1 MDKILR
7 ENQPKSLLRIL
18 QEKNEY
24 ISAPCNGNGT
34 CGKCIVR
41 YKIGATEPTKQD
53 REFLSEKQLEQG
65 YRLACQSYPM
75 GEYVVE
81 IPEQEEMIEVLSQWE
96 NQRTEEIPKNTA
108 EDFAKA
114 CKTADGE
121 GFTETRTPADV
132 KASSGIQNKETVE
145 GTAEK
150 TKNAI
155 YGICIDIG
163 TTTLAALLVNLK
175 TEADCQTAVSVN
187 HQRTYGADVL
197 SRIDTSNNGKKWEIQ
212 RCIRQDLQKLIR
224 ELFQK
229 EKITEQQIQKIVIAG
244 NTTMCHL
251 LRGFSCET
259 LGVAPFLPVDLSW
272 MEGSA
277 ADFLGMKELDT
288 KVVILPGISAFVGA
302 DIMAGIAK
310 MNMHRSEGYHLLL
323 DIGTNGEMVLGN
335 CRHMYVTSTSA
346 GPAFEG
352 GNISCG
358 MASIPGV
365 ISHVFM
371 EKTGKA
377 GFQVIGETDGE
388 NKKQQAIGIC
398 GTGMIDLV
406 YELRE
411 HQMIDEHGT
420 YSDPYFDTGY
430 ELAGKVRFTQ
440 NDMRELQMAKAA
452 IRAGVDILV
461 KKAGITFDEVD
472 DCYLAGG
479 FGTKIDIKKAAGI
492 GLIPKELEMKT
503 IPAGNTVLA
512 GTKEVLLGRI
522 SKEELEKIQTM
533 ADVINLAEENDFEEM
548 YLSYMDF

>member
-1 MDKILR
+1 MLICCFFKVKEKMIIDRSKQQK
-7 ENQPKSLLRIL
+7 NLLEML

-24 ISAPCNGNGT
+24 ISAPCNGNGI

-41 YKIGATEPTKQD
+41 YKSGATEPTKQD

-65 YRLACQSYPM
+65 YRLACQSYPTE
-75 GEYVVE
+75 EYKVE
-81 IPEQEEMIEVLSQWE
+81 IPELEETIEVLSQWE
-96 NQRTEEIPKNTA
+96 NQRTEEILKNTA
-108 EDFAKA
+108 
-114 CKTADGE
+114 
-121 GFTETRTPADV
+121 
-132 KASSGIQNKETVE
+132 E

-150 TKNAI
+150 TENAL

-163 TTTLAALLVNLK
+163 TTTLAALLVNLE

-187 HQRTYGADVL
+187 HQRTYGSDVL
-197 SRIDTSNNGKKWEIQ
+197 SRISASNGGKKWEIQ

-224 ELFQK
+224 ELLQK
-229 EKITEQQIQKIVIAG
+229 EKITEQQIQRIVIAG

-371 EKTGKA
+371 EETGKA

-420 YSDPYFDTGY
+420 YSDLYFDTGY
-430 ELAGKVRFTQ
+430 ELAEKVKFTQ
-440 NDMRELQMAKAA
+440 NDIRELQMAKAA

-512 GTKEVLLGRI
+512 GTKEVLLGKI

>member
-1 MDKILR
+1 MLICCFFKVKEKMIIDRSKQQK
-7 ENQPKSLLRIL
+7 NLLEML

-24 ISAPCNGNGT
+24 ISAPCNGNGI

-41 YKIGATEPTKQD
+41 YKSGATEPTKQD

-65 YRLACQSYPM
+65 YRLACQSYPTE
-75 GEYVVE
+75 EYKVE
-81 IPEQEEMIEVLSQWE
+81 IPELEETIEVLSQWE
-96 NQRTEEIPKNTA
+96 NQRTEEILKNTA
-108 EDFAKA
+108 
-114 CKTADGE
+114 
-121 GFTETRTPADV
+121 
-132 KASSGIQNKETVE
+132 E

-150 TKNAI
+150 TENAI

-187 HQRTYGADVL
+187 HQRTYGADVI
-197 SRIDTSNNGKKWEIQ
+197 SRIDASNNGKKWEMQ
-212 RCIRQDLQKLIR
+212 RCIRQDLQKLVG
-224 ELFQK
+224 ELAEK
-229 EKITEQQIQKIVIAG
+229 EGIHVAQIQRIVIAG

-371 EKTGKA
+371 EETGKA

-420 YSDPYFDTGY
+420 YSDLYFDTGY
-430 ELAGKVRFTQ
+430 ELAEKVKFTQ
-440 NDMRELQMAKAA
+440 NDIRELQMAKAA

-472 DCYLAGG
+472 NCYLAGG

-512 GTKEVLLGRI
+512 GTKEVLLSRI

>member
-18 QEKNEY
+18 QGKNEY

-34 CGKCIVR
+34 CGKCVVR
-41 YKIGATEPTKQD
+41 FQSGATEPSVRD
-53 REFLSEKQLEQG
+53 REIFSEKQLEEG
-65 YRLACQSYPM
+65 YRLACQSYPT
-75 GEYVVE
+75 GVYEIE
-81 IPEQEEMIEVLSQWE
+81 IPQKEEEIEVLSGWE
-96 NQRTEEIPKNTA
+96 EK
-108 EDFAKA
+108 
-114 CKTADGE
+114 
-121 GFTETRTPADV
+121 
-132 KASSGIQNKETVE
+132 KETLGE
-145 GTAEK
+145 CRKAENS
-150 TKNAI
+150 THGRNCAERSEQAG
-155 YGICIDIG
+155 YGICMDIG
-163 TTTLAALLVNLK
+163 TTTLAAVLVDL
-175 TEADCQTAVSVN
+175 TAQEECQTAVSVN
-187 HQRTYGADVL
+187 HQRAYGSDVL
-197 SRIDTSNNGKKWEIQ
+197 SRISASNSGKKWEIQ

-224 ELFQK
+224 ELLQK
-229 EKITEQQIQKIVIAG
+229 EKITEQQIQRIVIAG

-358 MASIPGV
+358 MAGIPGV

-371 EKTGKA
+371 EETGKA
-377 GFQVIGETDGE
+377 GFQVIGEADGE
-388 NKKQQAIGIC
+388 NKKKQQAIGIC

-406 YELRE
+406 YELRK

-420 YSDPYFDTGY
+420 YSDLYFDTGY
-430 ELAGKVRFTQ
+430 ELAGKVKFTQ
-440 NDMRELQMAKAA
+440 NDIREIQMAKAA

-461 KKAGITFDEVD
+461 KKAGIAFDEVD

-479 FGTKIDIKKAAGI
+479 FGTKIDITKAAGI
-492 GLIPKELEMKT
+492 GLIPKELEVKT
-503 IPAGNTVLA
+503 IPVGNTVLA

-533 ADVINLAEENDFEEM
+533 ADVINLAEENDFEEL

>member
-1 MDKILR
+1 MLICCFFKVKEKMIIDRSKQQK
-7 ENQPKSLLRIL
+7 NLLEML

-24 ISAPCNGNGT
+24 ISAPCNGNGI

-41 YKIGATEPTKQD
+41 YKSGATEPTKQD

-65 YRLACQSYPM
+65 YRLACQSYPTE
-75 GEYVVE
+75 EYKVE
-81 IPEQEEMIEVLSQWE
+81 IPEMEETIEVLSQWE
-96 NQRTEEIPKNTA
+96 NQRTEEILKNTA
-108 EDFAKA
+108 
-114 CKTADGE
+114 
-121 GFTETRTPADV
+121 
-132 KASSGIQNKETVE
+132 E

-150 TKNAI
+150 TENAI

-163 TTTLAALLVNLK
+163 TTTLAALLVNLE

-187 HQRTYGADVL
+187 HQRAYGSDVL
-197 SRIDTSNNGKKWEIQ
+197 SRISASNSGKKWEIQ

-224 ELFQK
+224 ELLQK
-229 EKITEQQIQKIVIAG
+229 EKITEQQIQRIVIAG

-358 MASIPGV
+358 MAGIPGV

-371 EKTGKA
+371 EETGKA
-377 GFQVIGETDGE
+377 GFQVIGEADGE
-388 NKKQQAIGIC
+388 NKKKQQAIGIC

-406 YELRE
+406 YELRK

-420 YSDPYFDTGY
+420 YSDLYFDTGY
-430 ELAGKVRFTQ
+430 ELAGKVKFTQ
-440 NDMRELQMAKAA
+440 NDIREIQMAKAA

-461 KKAGITFDEVD
+461 KKAGIAFDEVD

-479 FGTKIDIKKAAGI
+479 FGTKIDITKAAGI
-492 GLIPKELEMKT
+492 GLIPKELEVKT
-503 IPAGNTVLA
+503 IPVGNTVLA

-522 SKEELEKIQTM
+522 SKDELEKIQTM
-533 ADVINLAEENDFEEM
+533 ADVINLAEENDFEEL

>member
-1 MDKILR
+1 MLICCFFKVKEKMIIDRSKQQK
-7 ENQPKSLLRIL
+7 NLLEML

-24 ISAPCNGNGT
+24 ISAPCNGNGI

-41 YKIGATEPTKQD
+41 YKSGATEPTKQD

-65 YRLACQSYPM
+65 YRLACQSYPTE
-75 GEYVVE
+75 EYKVE
-81 IPEQEEMIEVLSQWE
+81 IPELEETIEVLSQWE
-96 NQRTEEIPKNTA
+96 NQRTEEILKNTA
-108 EDFAKA
+108 
-114 CKTADGE
+114 
-121 GFTETRTPADV
+121 
-132 KASSGIQNKETVE
+132 E

-150 TKNAI
+150 TENAI

-187 HQRTYGADVL
+187 HQRTYGADVI
-197 SRIDTSNNGKKWEIQ
+197 SRIDASNNGKKWEMQ
-212 RCIRQDLQKLIR
+212 RCIRQDLQKLVG
-224 ELFQK
+224 ELAEK
-229 EKITEQQIQKIVIAG
+229 EGIHVAQIQRIVIAG

-371 EKTGKA
+371 EETGTA
-377 GFQVIGETDGE
+377 GFQGIGETDGE

-420 YSDPYFDTGY
+420 YSDLYFDTGY
-430 ELAGKVRFTQ
+430 ELAEKVKFTQ
-440 NDMRELQMAKAA
+440 NDIRELQMAKAA

-472 DCYLAGG
+472 NCYLAGG

-533 ADVINLAEENDFEEM
+533 ADVINLAEENDFEEL

>member
-1 MDKILR
+1 MLICCFFKVKEKMIIDRSKQQK
-7 ENQPKSLLRIL
+7 NLLEML

-24 ISAPCNGNGT
+24 ISAPCNGNGI

-41 YKIGATEPTKQD
+41 YKSGATEPTKQD

-65 YRLACQSYPM
+65 YRLACQSYPTE
-75 GEYVVE
+75 EYKVE
-81 IPEQEEMIEVLSQWE
+81 IPELEETIEVLSQWE
-96 NQRTEEIPKNTA
+96 NQRTEEILKNTA
-108 EDFAKA
+108 
-114 CKTADGE
+114 
-121 GFTETRTPADV
+121 
-132 KASSGIQNKETVE
+132 E

-150 TKNAI
+150 TENAL

-163 TTTLAALLVNLK
+163 TTTLAALLVNLE

-187 HQRTYGADVL
+187 HQRAYGSDVL
-197 SRIDTSNNGKKWEIQ
+197 SRISASNSGKKWEIQ

-224 ELFQK
+224 ELLQK
-229 EKITEQQIQKIVIAG
+229 EKITEQQIQRIVIAG

-371 EKTGKA
+371 EETGKA

-420 YSDPYFDTGY
+420 YSDLYFDTGY
-430 ELAGKVRFTQ
+430 ELAEKVKFTQ
-440 NDMRELQMAKAA
+440 NDIRELQMAKAA

-461 KKAGITFDEVD
+461 KKAGIAFDEVD
-472 DCYLAGG
+472 NCYLAGG

-512 GTKEVLLGRI
+512 GTKEVLLSRI

-533 ADVINLAEENDFEEM
+533 ADVINLAEENDFEEL

>member
-1 MDKILR
+1 MLICCFFKVKEKMIIDRSKQQK
-7 ENQPKSLLRIL
+7 NLLEML

-24 ISAPCNGNGT
+24 ISAPCNGNGI

-41 YKIGATEPTKQD
+41 YKSGATEPTKQD

-65 YRLACQSYPM
+65 YRLACQSYPTE
-75 GEYVVE
+75 EYKVE
-81 IPEQEEMIEVLSQWE
+81 IPELEETIEVLSQWE
-96 NQRTEEIPKNTA
+96 NQRTEEILKNTA
-108 EDFAKA
+108 
-114 CKTADGE
+114 
-121 GFTETRTPADV
+121 
-132 KASSGIQNKETVE
+132 E

-150 TKNAI
+150 TENAL

-163 TTTLAALLVNLK
+163 TTTLAALLVNLE

-187 HQRTYGADVL
+187 HQRAYGSDVL
-197 SRIDTSNNGKKWEIQ
+197 SRISASNSGKKWEIQ

-224 ELFQK
+224 ELLQK
-229 EKITEQQIQKIVIAG
+229 EKITEQQIQRIVIAG

-358 MASIPGV
+358 MAGIPGV

-371 EKTGKA
+371 EETGKA
-377 GFQVIGETDGE
+377 GFQVIGEADGE
-388 NKKQQAIGIC
+388 NKKKQQAIGIC

-406 YELRE
+406 YELRK

-420 YSDPYFDTGY
+420 YSDLYFDTGY
-430 ELAGKVRFTQ
+430 ELAGKVKFTQ
-440 NDMRELQMAKAA
+440 NDIREIQMAKAA

-461 KKAGITFDEVD
+461 KKAGIAFDEVD

-492 GLIPKELEMKT
+492 GLIPKELEVKT
-503 IPAGNTVLA
+503 IPVGNTVLA
-512 GTKEVLLGRI
+512 GTKEVLLGKI

-533 ADVINLAEENDFEEM
+533 ADVINLAEENDFEEL

>member
-1 MDKILR
+1 MLICCFFKVKEKMIIDRSKQQK
-7 ENQPKSLLRIL
+7 NLLEML

-24 ISAPCNGNGT
+24 ISAPCNGNGI

-41 YKIGATEPTKQD
+41 YKSGAPEPTKPD
-53 REFLSEKQLEQG
+53 REVLSEKQLEQG
-65 YRLACQSYPM
+65 YRLACQSYPTE
-75 GEYVVE
+75 EYKVE
-81 IPEQEEMIEVLSQWE
+81 IPELEETIEVLSQWE
-96 NQRTEEIPKNTA
+96 NQRTEEILKNTA
-108 EDFAKA
+108 
-114 CKTADGE
+114 
-121 GFTETRTPADV
+121 
-132 KASSGIQNKETVE
+132 E

-150 TKNAI
+150 TENAL

-163 TTTLAALLVNLK
+163 TTTLAALLVNLE

-187 HQRTYGADVL
+187 HQRAYGSDVL
-197 SRIDTSNNGKKWEIQ
+197 SRISASNGGKKWEIQ

-224 ELFQK
+224 ELLQK
-229 EKITEQQIQKIVIAG
+229 EKITEQQIQRIVIAG

-358 MASIPGV
+358 MAGIPGV

-371 EKTGKA
+371 EETGKA
-377 GFQVIGETDGE
+377 GFQVIGEADGE
-388 NKKQQAIGIC
+388 NKKKQQAIGIC

-406 YELRE
+406 YELRK

-420 YSDPYFDTGY
+420 YSDLYFDTGY
-430 ELAGKVRFTQ
+430 ELAGKVKFTQ
-440 NDMRELQMAKAA
+440 NDIREIQMAKAA

-461 KKAGITFDEVD
+461 KKAGIAFDEVD

-479 FGTKIDIKKAAGI
+479 FGTKIDITKAAGI
-492 GLIPKELEMKT
+492 GLIPKELEVKT
-503 IPAGNTVLA
+503 IPVGNTVLA

-522 SKEELEKIQTM
+522 SKDELEKIQTM

>member
-1 MDKILR
+1 MLICCFFKVKEKMIIDRSKQQK
-7 ENQPKSLLRIL
+7 NLLEML

-24 ISAPCNGNGT
+24 ISAPCNGNGI

-41 YKIGATEPTKQD
+41 YKSGATEPTKQD

-65 YRLACQSYPM
+65 YRLACQSYPTE
-75 GEYVVE
+75 EYKVE
-81 IPEQEEMIEVLSQWE
+81 IPELEETIEVLSQWE
-96 NQRTEEIPKNTA
+96 NQRTEEILKNTA
-108 EDFAKA
+108 
-114 CKTADGE
+114 
-121 GFTETRTPADV
+121 
-132 KASSGIQNKETVE
+132 E

-150 TKNAI
+150 TENAL

-163 TTTLAALLVNLK
+163 TTTLAALLVNLE

-187 HQRTYGADVL
+187 HQRAYGSDVL
-197 SRIDTSNNGKKWEIQ
+197 SRISASNGGKKWEIQ

-224 ELFQK
+224 ELLQK
-229 EKITEQQIQKIVIAG
+229 EKITEQQIQRIVIAG

-358 MASIPGV
+358 MAGIPGV

-371 EKTGKA
+371 EETGKA
-377 GFQVIGETDGE
+377 GFQVIGEADGE
-388 NKKQQAIGIC
+388 NKKKQQAIGIC

-406 YELRE
+406 YELRK

-420 YSDPYFDTGY
+420 YSDLYFDTGY
-430 ELAGKVRFTQ
+430 ELAGKVKFTQ
-440 NDMRELQMAKAA
+440 NDIREIQMAKAA

-461 KKAGITFDEVD
+461 KKAGIAFDEVD

-479 FGTKIDIKKAAGI
+479 FGTKIDITKAAGI
-492 GLIPKELEMKT
+492 GLIPKELEVKT
-503 IPAGNTVLA
+503 IPVGNTVLA

-533 ADVINLAEENDFEEM
+533 AEVINLAEENDFEEL

>member
-1 MDKILR
+1 MKKTFQ
-7 ENQPKSLLRIL
+7 EEQQKNLLEML

-24 ISAPCNGNGT
+24 ISAPCNGNGI

-41 YKIGATEPTKQD
+41 YKSGATEPTRRD
-53 REFLSEKQLEQG
+53 REVFSEKQLEDG
-65 YRLACQSYPM
+65 YRLACQSHPVGAY
-75 GEYVVE
+75 EVE
-81 IPEQEEMIEVLSQWE
+81 LPESEETIEVLSEWE
-96 NQRTEEIPKNTA
+96 KQQKTDTEEL
-108 EDFAKA
+108 
-114 CKTADGE
+114 
-121 GFTETRTPADV
+121 TEAYIQTPAEA
-132 KASSGIQNKETVE
+132 KTSGGIQDKETAE

-150 TKNAI
+150 TENAI

-163 TTTLAALLVNLK
+163 TTTLAALLVNLE

-187 HQRTYGADVL
+187 HQRAYGSDVL
-197 SRIDTSNNGKKWEIQ
+197 SRISASNGGKKWEIQ

-224 ELFQK
+224 ELLQK
-229 EKITEQQIQKIVIAG
+229 EKITEQQIQRIVIAG

-371 EKTGKA
+371 EETGKT
-377 GFQVIGETDGE
+377 GFQVIGEADGE
-388 NKKQQAIGIC
+388 NKKKQQAIGIC

-406 YELRE
+406 YELRK

-420 YSDPYFDTGY
+420 YSDLYFDTGF
-430 ELAGKVRFTQ
+430 ELAEKVKFTQ
-440 NDMRELQMAKAA
+440 NDIRELQMAKAA

-461 KKAGITFDEVD
+461 KKAGIAFDEVD

-479 FGTKIDIKKAAGI
+479 FGTKIDITKAAGI
-492 GLIPKELEMKT
+492 GLIPKELEVKT
-503 IPAGNTVLA
+503 IPVGNTVLA

-522 SKEELEKIQTM
+522 SKDELEKIQTM
-533 ADVINLAEENDFEEM
+533 ADVINLAEENDFEEL

>member
-1 MDKILR
+1 M
-7 ENQPKSLLRIL
+7 L

-24 ISAPCNGNGT
+24 ISAPCNGNGI

-41 YKIGATEPTKQD
+41 YKSGATEPTKQD

-65 YRLACQSYPM
+65 YRLACQSYPTE
-75 GEYVVE
+75 EYKVE
-81 IPEQEEMIEVLSQWE
+81 IPELEETIEVLSQWE
-96 NQRTEEIPKNTA
+96 NQRTEEILKNTA
-108 EDFAKA
+108 
-114 CKTADGE
+114 
-121 GFTETRTPADV
+121 
-132 KASSGIQNKETVE
+132 E

-150 TKNAI
+150 TENAL

-163 TTTLAALLVNLK
+163 TTTLAALLVNLE

-187 HQRTYGADVL
+187 HQRAYGSDVL
-197 SRIDTSNNGKKWEIQ
+197 SRISASNGGKKWEIQ

-224 ELFQK
+224 ELLQK
-229 EKITEQQIQKIVIAG
+229 EKITEQQIQRIVIAG

-358 MASIPGV
+358 MAGIPGV

-371 EKTGKA
+371 EETGKA
-377 GFQVIGETDGE
+377 GFQVIGEADGE
-388 NKKQQAIGIC
+388 NKKKQQAIGIC

-406 YELRE
+406 YELRK

-420 YSDPYFDTGY
+420 YSDLYFDTGY
-430 ELAGKVRFTQ
+430 ELAGKVKFTQ
-440 NDMRELQMAKAA
+440 NDIREIQMAKAA

-461 KKAGITFDEVD
+461 KKAGIAFDEVD

-479 FGTKIDIKKAAGI
+479 FGTKIDITKAAGI

-522 SKEELEKIQTM
+522 SKDELEKIQTM
-533 ADVINLAEENDFEEM
+533 ADVINLAEENDYEE
-548 YLSYMDF
+548 LSLLHGFLSKRQIKILVLKRKNKSVII

>member
-1 MDKILR
+1 MIIDRSKQQK
-7 ENQPKSLLRIL
+7 NLLEML

-24 ISAPCNGNGT
+24 ISAPCNGNGI
-34 CGKCIVR
+34 CGKCVVQ
-41 YKIGATEPTKQD
+41 YKRGATEPTRRD
-53 REFLSEKQLEQG
+53 REVFSEKQLEDG
-65 YRLACQSYPM
+65 YRLACQSYPA
-75 GEYVVE
+75 GAYEVE
-81 IPEQEEMIEVLSQWE
+81 IPESEETIEVLSEWGKQQKMDAE
-96 NQRTEEIPKNTA
+96 GLTE
-108 EDFAKA
+108 
-114 CKTADGE
+114 AD
-121 GFTETRTPADV
+121 TQTPAEA
-132 KASSGIQNKETVE
+132 KTSGGIQDKETAE

-150 TKNAI
+150 TENAI

-163 TTTLAALLVNLK
+163 TTTLAALLVNLE

-187 HQRTYGADVL
+187 HQRTYGADVI
-197 SRIDTSNNGKKWEIQ
+197 SRIDASNNGKKWEMQ
-212 RCIRQDLQKLIR
+212 RCIRQDLQKLVG
-224 ELFQK
+224 ELAEK
-229 EKITEQQIQKIVIAG
+229 EGIHVAQIQRIVIAG

-371 EKTGKA
+371 EETGKA
-377 GFQVIGETDGE
+377 GFQVIGEADGE
-388 NKKQQAIGIC
+388 SKKKQQAIGIC

-406 YELRE
+406 YELRK

-420 YSDPYFDTGY
+420 YSDLYFDTGY
-430 ELAGKVRFTQ
+430 ELAGKVKFTQ
-440 NDMRELQMAKAA
+440 NDIREIQMAKAA

-461 KKAGITFDEVD
+461 KKAGIAFDEVD

-479 FGTKIDIKKAAGI
+479 FGTKIDITKAAGI
-492 GLIPKELEMKT
+492 GLIPKELEVKT
-503 IPAGNTVLA
+503 IPVGNTVLA

-522 SKEELEKIQTM
+522 SKDELEKIQTM
-533 ADVINLAEENDFEEM
+533 ADVINLAEENDFEEL

>member
-1 MDKILR
+1 MLICCFFKVKEKMIIDRSKQQK
-7 ENQPKSLLRIL
+7 NLLEML

-24 ISAPCNGNGT
+24 ISAPCNGNGI

-41 YKIGATEPTKQD
+41 YKSGATEPTKQD

-65 YRLACQSYPM
+65 YRLACQSYPTE
-75 GEYVVE
+75 EYKVE
-81 IPEQEEMIEVLSQWE
+81 IPELEETIEVLSQWE
-96 NQRTEEIPKNTA
+96 NQRTEEILKNTA
-108 EDFAKA
+108 
-114 CKTADGE
+114 
-121 GFTETRTPADV
+121 
-132 KASSGIQNKETVE
+132 E

-150 TKNAI
+150 TENAL

-163 TTTLAALLVNLK
+163 TTTLAALLVNLE

-187 HQRTYGADVL
+187 HQRAYGSDVL
-197 SRIDTSNNGKKWEIQ
+197 SRISASNGGKKWEIQ

-224 ELFQK
+224 ELLQK
-229 EKITEQQIQKIVIAG
+229 EKITEQQIKRIVIAG

-371 EKTGKA
+371 EETGKA
-377 GFQVIGETDGE
+377 GFQVIGEADGE
-388 NKKQQAIGIC
+388 NKKKQQAIGIC

-420 YSDPYFDTGY
+420 YSDLYFDTGY
-430 ELAGKVRFTQ
+430 ELAGKVKFTQ
-440 NDMRELQMAKAA
+440 NDIREIQMAKAA

-461 KKAGITFDEVD
+461 KKAGIAFDEVD

-479 FGTKIDIKKAAGI
+479 FGTKIDITKAAGI
-492 GLIPKELEMKT
+492 GLIPKELEVKT
-503 IPAGNTVLA
+503 IPVGNTVLA

-522 SKEELEKIQTM
+522 SKDELEKIQTM
-533 ADVINLAEENDFEEM
+533 ADVINLAEENDFEEL

>member
-1 MDKILR
+1 MLICCFFKVKEKMIIDRSKQQK
-7 ENQPKSLLRIL
+7 NLLEML

-24 ISAPCNGNGT
+24 ISAPCNGNGI

-41 YKIGATEPTKQD
+41 YKSGATEPTKQD

-65 YRLACQSYPM
+65 YRLACQSYPTE
-75 GEYVVE
+75 EYKVE
-81 IPEQEEMIEVLSQWE
+81 IPELEETIEVLSQWE
-96 NQRTEEIPKNTA
+96 NQRTEEILKNTA
-108 EDFAKA
+108 
-114 CKTADGE
+114 
-121 GFTETRTPADV
+121 
-132 KASSGIQNKETVE
+132 E

-150 TKNAI
+150 TENAL

-163 TTTLAALLVNLK
+163 TTTLAALLVNLE

-187 HQRTYGADVL
+187 HQRAYGSDVL
-197 SRIDTSNNGKKWEIQ
+197 SRISASNGGKKWEIQ

-224 ELFQK
+224 ELLQK
-229 EKITEQQIQKIVIAG
+229 EKITEQQIQRIVIAG

-302 DIMAGIAK
+302 DIMSGIAK

-358 MASIPGV
+358 MAGIPGV

-371 EKTGKA
+371 EETGKA

-420 YSDPYFDTGY
+420 YSDLYFDTGY
-430 ELAGKVRFTQ
+430 ELAGKVKFTQ
-440 NDMRELQMAKAA
+440 NDIREIQMAKAA

-461 KKAGITFDEVD
+461 KKAGIAFDEVD

-479 FGTKIDIKKAAGI
+479 FGTKIDITKAAGI
-492 GLIPKELEMKT
+492 GLIPKELEVKT
-503 IPAGNTVLA
+503 IPVGNTVLA

-522 SKEELEKIQTM
+522 SKDELEKIQTM
-533 ADVINLAEENDFEEM
+533 ADVINLAEENDFEEL

>member
-1 MDKILR
+1 MLICCFFRVKEKMIIDRSKQQK
-7 ENQPKSLLRIL
+7 NLLEML

-24 ISAPCNGNGT
+24 ISAPCNGNGI

-41 YKIGATEPTKQD
+41 YKRGATEPTRRD
-53 REFLSEKQLEQG
+53 REVFSEKQLEDG
-65 YRLACQSYPM
+65 YRLACQSHPVGAY
-75 GEYVVE
+75 EVE
-81 IPEQEEMIEVLSQWE
+81 LPESEETIEVLSEWE
-96 NQRTEEIPKNTA
+96 KQQKPDTEGLTEADTQTPA
-108 EDFAKA
+108 EAKTSGGIQDK
-114 CKTADGE
+114 KTA
-121 GFTETRTPADV
+121 
-132 KASSGIQNKETVE
+132 E

-150 TKNAI
+150 TENAI

-163 TTTLAALLVNLK
+163 TTTLVALLVNLE

-187 HQRTYGADVL
+187 HQRTYGSDVL
-197 SRIDTSNNGKKWEIQ
+197 SRISASNGGKKWEIQ

-224 ELFQK
+224 ELLQK
-229 EKITEQQIQKIVIAG
+229 EKIKEQQIQRIVIAG

-277 ADFLGMKELDT
+277 ADFLGMKELET

-365 ISHVFM
+365 ISHVFI
-371 EKTGKA
+371 EETGKA
-377 GFQVIGETDGE
+377 GFQMIGETDGE

-406 YELRE
+406 YELRK

-420 YSDPYFDTGY
+420 YSDLYFDTGY
-430 ELAGKVRFTQ
+430 ELAGKVKFTQ
-440 NDMRELQMAKAA
+440 YDIREIQMAKAA

-461 KKAGITFDEVD
+461 KKAGIAFDEVD

-479 FGTKIDIKKAAGI
+479 FGTKIDITKAAGI

-503 IPAGNTVLA
+503 IPVGNTVLA

-522 SKEELEKIQTM
+522 SKDELEKIQTM
-533 ADVINLAEENDFEEM
+533 ADVINLAEENDFEEL

>member
-1 MDKILR
+1 MIIDRSKSQKSLR
-7 ENQPKSLLRIL
+7 EIL
-18 QEKNEY
+18 QQQNRY

-41 YKIGATEPTKQD
+41 YKIGATEPTKHD

-81 IPEQEEMIEVLSQWE
+81 IPEPEEMIEVLSQWE

-121 GFTETRTPADV
+121 GFTETRTP
-132 KASSGIQNKETVE
+132 
-145 GTAEK
+145 EK
-150 TKNAI
+150 IKNAI

-197 SRIDTSNNGKKWEIQ
+197 SRIDASNNGKKWEIQ

-224 ELFQK
+224 ELLQK

-371 EKTGKA
+371 EETGKA

-420 YSDPYFDTGY
+420 YSDLYFDTGY
-430 ELAGKVRFTQ
+430 ELAEKVKFTQ
-440 NDMRELQMAKAA
+440 NDIRELQMAKAA

-533 ADVINLAEENDFEEM
+533 ADVINLAEENDFEEL

>member
-1 MDKILR
+1 MLICCFFKVKEKMIIDRSKQQK
-7 ENQPKSLLRIL
+7 NLLEML

-24 ISAPCNGNGT
+24 ISAPCNGNGI

-41 YKIGATEPTKQD
+41 YKSGATEPTKQD

-65 YRLACQSYPM
+65 YRLACQSYPTE
-75 GEYVVE
+75 EYKVE
-81 IPEQEEMIEVLSQWE
+81 IPELEETIEVLSQWE
-96 NQRTEEIPKNTA
+96 NQRTEEILKNTA
-108 EDFAKA
+108 
-114 CKTADGE
+114 
-121 GFTETRTPADV
+121 
-132 KASSGIQNKETVE
+132 E

-150 TKNAI
+150 TENAL

-163 TTTLAALLVNLK
+163 TTTLAALLVNLE

-187 HQRTYGADVL
+187 HQRAYGSDVL
-197 SRIDTSNNGKKWEIQ
+197 SRISASNGGKKWEIQ

-224 ELFQK
+224 ELLQK
-229 EKITEQQIQKIVIAG
+229 EKITEQQIQRIVIAG

-302 DIMAGIAK
+302 DIIAGIAK

-371 EKTGKA
+371 EETGKA

-420 YSDPYFDTGY
+420 YSDLYFDTGY
-430 ELAGKVRFTQ
+430 ELAGKVKFTQ
-440 NDMRELQMAKAA
+440 NDIREIQMAKAA

-533 ADVINLAEENDFEEM
+533 TDVINLAEENDFEEL

>member
-1 MDKILR
+1 MLICCFFKVKEKMIIDRSKQQK
-7 ENQPKSLLRIL
+7 NLLEML

-24 ISAPCNGNGT
+24 ISAPCNGNGI

-41 YKIGATEPTKQD
+41 YKSGATEPTKQD

-65 YRLACQSYPM
+65 YRLACQSYPTE
-75 GEYVVE
+75 EYKVE
-81 IPEQEEMIEVLSQWE
+81 IPELEETIEVLSQWE
-96 NQRTEEIPKNTA
+96 NQRTEEILKNTA
-108 EDFAKA
+108 
-114 CKTADGE
+114 
-121 GFTETRTPADV
+121 
-132 KASSGIQNKETVE
+132 E

-150 TKNAI
+150 TENAL

-163 TTTLAALLVNLK
+163 TTTLAALLVNLE

-187 HQRTYGADVL
+187 HQRTYGSDVL
-197 SRIDTSNNGKKWEIQ
+197 SRISASNGGKKWEIQ

-224 ELFQK
+224 ELLQK
-229 EKITEQQIQKIVIAG
+229 EKITEQQIQRIVIAG

-371 EKTGKA
+371 EETGKA

-420 YSDPYFDTGY
+420 YSDLYFDTGY
-430 ELAGKVRFTQ
+430 ELAGKVKFTQ
-440 NDMRELQMAKAA
+440 SDIRELQMAKAA

-461 KKAGITFDEVD
+461 KKAGIAFDEVD

-492 GLIPKELEMKT
+492 GLIPEELEMKT

-533 ADVINLAEENDFEEM
+533 ADVINLAEENDFEEL

>member
-18 QEKNEY
+18 QGKNEY

-34 CGKCIVR
+34 CGKCVVR
-41 YKIGATEPTKQD
+41 FQSGATEPSVRD
-53 REFLSEKQLEQG
+53 REIFSEKQLEEG
-65 YRLACQSYPM
+65 YRLACQSYPT
-75 GEYVVE
+75 GVYEIE
-81 IPEQEEMIEVLSQWE
+81 IPQKEEEIEVLSG
-96 NQRTEEIPKNTA
+96 REEK
-108 EDFAKA
+108 
-114 CKTADGE
+114 
-121 GFTETRTPADV
+121 
-132 KASSGIQNKETVE
+132 KETLGE
-145 GTAEK
+145 CRKAENS
-150 TKNAI
+150 THGRNCAERSEQAG
-155 YGICIDIG
+155 YGICMDIG
-163 TTTLAALLVNLK
+163 TTTLAAVLVDL
-175 TEADCQTAVSVN
+175 TAQEECQTAVSVN
-187 HQRTYGADVL
+187 HQRAYGSDVL
-197 SRIDTSNNGKKWEIQ
+197 SRISASNSGKKWEIQ

-224 ELFQK
+224 ELLQK
-229 EKITEQQIQKIVIAG
+229 EKITEQQIQRIVIAG

-358 MASIPGV
+358 MAGIPGV

-371 EKTGKA
+371 EETGKA
-377 GFQVIGETDGE
+377 GFQVIGEADGE
-388 NKKQQAIGIC
+388 NKKKQQAIGIC

-406 YELRE
+406 YELRK

-420 YSDPYFDTGY
+420 YSDLYFDTGY
-430 ELAGKVRFTQ
+430 ELAGKVKFTQ
-440 NDMRELQMAKAA
+440 NDIREIQMAKAA

-461 KKAGITFDEVD
+461 KKAGIAFDEVD

-479 FGTKIDIKKAAGI
+479 FGTKIDITKAAGI
-492 GLIPKELEMKT
+492 GLIPKELEVKT
-503 IPAGNTVLA
+503 IPVGNTVLA

-533 ADVINLAEENDFEEM
+533 ADVINLAEENDFEEL

>member
-1 MDKILR
+1 MIIDRSKQQK
-7 ENQPKSLLRIL
+7 NLLEML

-34 CGKCIVR
+34 CGKCIVQ
-41 YKIGATEPTKQD
+41 YKRGATEPTRRD
-53 REFLSEKQLEQG
+53 REVFSEKQLEDG
-65 YRLACQSYPM
+65 YRLACQSHPVGAY
-75 GEYVVE
+75 EVE
-81 IPEQEEMIEVLSQWE
+81 IPESEETIEVLSEWE
-96 NQRTEEIPKNTA
+96 KQQKTDTEEL
-108 EDFAKA
+108 
-114 CKTADGE
+114 
-121 GFTETRTPADV
+121 TEAYTQTPAEA
-132 KASSGIQNKETVE
+132 KTSGGIQDKETAE

-150 TKNAI
+150 TENAI

-163 TTTLAALLVNLK
+163 TTTLAALLVNLE
-175 TEADCQTAVSVN
+175 TEADCQIAVSVN
-187 HQRTYGADVL
+187 HQRAYGSDVL
-197 SRIDTSNNGKKWEIQ
+197 SRISASNSGKKWEIQ

-224 ELFQK
+224 ELLQK
-229 EKITEQQIQKIVIAG
+229 EKITEQQIQRIVIAG
-244 NTTMCHL
+244 NTTMYHL

-371 EKTGKA
+371 EETGKT
-377 GFQVIGETDGE
+377 GFQVIGEADGE
-388 NKKQQAIGIC
+388 NKKKQQAIGIC

-406 YELRE
+406 YELRK

-420 YSDPYFDTGY
+420 YSDLYFDTGF
-430 ELAGKVRFTQ
+430 ELAEKVKFTQ
-440 NDMRELQMAKAA
+440 NDIRELQMAKAA

-461 KKAGITFDEVD
+461 KKAGIAFDEVD

-479 FGTKIDIKKAAGI
+479 FGTKIDITKAAGI
-492 GLIPKELEMKT
+492 GLIPKELEVKT
-503 IPAGNTVLA
+503 IPVGNTVLA

-522 SKEELEKIQTM
+522 SKDELEKIQTM
-533 ADVINLAEENDFEEM
+533 ADVINLAEENDFEEL

>member
-1 MDKILR
+1 MDRILR

-34 CGKCIVR
+34 CGKCVVR
-41 YKIGATEPTKQD
+41 FQSGATEPSVRD
-53 REFLSEKQLEQG
+53 REIFSEKQLEEG
-65 YRLACQSYPM
+65 YRLACQSYPT
-75 GEYVVE
+75 GVYEIE
-81 IPEQEEMIEVLSQWE
+81 IPQKEEEIEVLSGWE
-96 NQRTEEIPKNTA
+96 EK
-108 EDFAKA
+108 
-114 CKTADGE
+114 
-121 GFTETRTPADV
+121 
-132 KASSGIQNKETVE
+132 KETLGE
-145 GTAEK
+145 CRKAENS
-150 TKNAI
+150 THGRNCAERSEQAG

-163 TTTLAALLVNLK
+163 TTTLAAVLVDL
-175 TEADCQTAVSVN
+175 TAQEECQTAVSVN
-187 HQRTYGADVL
+187 HQRAYGSDVL
-197 SRIDTSNNGKKWEIQ
+197 SRIAASNNGKKWEIQ

-224 ELFQK
+224 ELLQK

-251 LRGFSCET
+251 LCGFSCET

-371 EKTGKA
+371 EETGKA
-377 GFQVIGETDGE
+377 GFQVIGETEGE
-388 NKKQQAIGIC
+388 NQKKQQAIGIC
-398 GTGMIDLV
+398 GTGMIDLA
-406 YELRE
+406 YELRK

-420 YSDPYFDTGY
+420 YLDLYFDTGY
-430 ELAGKVRFTQ
+430 ELAEKVKFTQ
-440 NDMRELQMAKAA
+440 NDIRELQMAKAA

-533 ADVINLAEENDFEEM
+533 ADVINLAEENDFEDL

>member
-34 CGKCIVR
+34 CGKCVVR
-41 YKIGATEPTKQD
+41 FQSGATEPTKQD

-75 GEYVVE
+75 GEYKVE
-81 IPEQEEMIEVLSQWE
+81 IPELEETIEVLSQWE
-96 NQRTEEIPKNTA
+96 NQRTEEILKNTA
-108 EDFAKA
+108 E
-114 CKTADGE
+114 
-121 GFTETRTPADV
+121 R
-132 KASSGIQNKETVE
+132 
-145 GTAEK
+145 TAEK
-150 TKNAI
+150 TENAI

-163 TTTLAALLVNLK
+163 TTTLAAVLVNLK
-175 TEADCQTAVSVN
+175 TEEDCQTAVSVN
-187 HQRTYGADVL
+187 HERTYGADVI
-197 SRIDTSNNGKKWEIQ
+197 SRIDASNNGKKWEMQ
-212 RCIRQDLQKLIR
+212 RCIRQDLQKLVG
-224 ELFQK
+224 ELAEK
-229 EKITEQQIQKIVIAG
+229 EGIHVTQIQRIVIAG

-277 ADFLGMKELDT
+277 VEFLGMKELDT

-310 MNMHRSEGYHLLL
+310 MNMEKSERYHLLL

-335 CRHMYVTSTSA
+335 RNHMYVTSTSA

-358 MASIPGV
+358 MASVPGA

-371 EKTGKA
+371 DEAGKV
-377 GFQVIGETDGE
+377 GFQMIGETEGE
-388 NKKQQAIGIC
+388 NKKKQPAIGLC
-398 GTGMIDLV
+398 GTGMIDLA
-406 YELRE
+406 YELRK

-420 YSDPYFDTGY
+420 YLDPYFDTGY
-430 ELAGKVRFTQ
+430 ELAEKVKFTQ

-452 IRAGVDILV
+452 IRAGVDILI
-461 KKAGITFDEVD
+461 KKAGITFGQVEY
-472 DCYLAGG
+472 CYLAGG

-512 GTKEVLLGRI
+512 GTKEVLIGRI
-522 SKEELEKIQTM
+522 SKEELERIQTM
-533 ADVINLAEENDFEEM
+533 ADVINLAEENDFEEL

>member
-1 MDKILR
+1 MLICCFFKVKEKMIIDRSKQQK
-7 ENQPKSLLRIL
+7 NLLEML

-24 ISAPCNGNGT
+24 ISAPCNGNGI

-41 YKIGATEPTKQD
+41 YKSGATEPTKQD

-65 YRLACQSYPM
+65 YRLACQSYPTE
-75 GEYVVE
+75 EYKVE
-81 IPEQEEMIEVLSQWE
+81 IPELEETIEVLSQWE
-96 NQRTEEIPKNTA
+96 NQRTEEILKNTA
-108 EDFAKA
+108 
-114 CKTADGE
+114 
-121 GFTETRTPADV
+121 
-132 KASSGIQNKETVE
+132 E

-150 TKNAI
+150 TENAL

-163 TTTLAALLVNLK
+163 TTTLAALLVNLE

-187 HQRTYGADVL
+187 HQRAYGSDVL
-197 SRIDTSNNGKKWEIQ
+197 SRISASNSGKKWEIQ

-224 ELFQK
+224 ELLQK
-229 EKITEQQIQKIVIAG
+229 EKITEQQIQRIVIAG

-251 LRGFSCET
+251 LCGFSCET
-259 LGVAPFLPVDLSW
+259 LGVAPFEPVDISW

-277 ADFLGMKELDT
+277 AEFSGMKEWDA

-371 EKTGKA
+371 EETGKA

-420 YSDPYFDTGY
+420 YSDLYFDTGY
-430 ELAGKVRFTQ
+430 ELAEKVKFTQ
-440 NDMRELQMAKAA
+440 NDIRELQMAKAA

-472 DCYLAGG
+472 NCYLAGG

-533 ADVINLAEENDFEEM
+533 ADVINLAEENDFEEL

>member
-1 MDKILR
+1 MLICCFFKVKEKMIIDRSKQQK
-7 ENQPKSLLRIL
+7 NLLEML

-24 ISAPCNGNGT
+24 ISAPCNGNGI

-41 YKIGATEPTKQD
+41 YKSGATEPTKQD

-65 YRLACQSYPM
+65 YRLACQSYPTE
-75 GEYVVE
+75 EYKVE
-81 IPEQEEMIEVLSQWE
+81 IPELEETIEVLSQWE
-96 NQRTEEIPKNTA
+96 NQRTEEILKNTA
-108 EDFAKA
+108 
-114 CKTADGE
+114 
-121 GFTETRTPADV
+121 
-132 KASSGIQNKETVE
+132 E

-150 TKNAI
+150 TENAL

-163 TTTLAALLVNLK
+163 TTTLAALLVNLE

-187 HQRTYGADVL
+187 HQRAYGSDVL
-197 SRIDTSNNGKKWEIQ
+197 SRISASNGGKKWEIQ

-224 ELFQK
+224 ELLQK
-229 EKITEQQIQKIVIAG
+229 EKITEQQIQRIVIAG

-277 ADFLGMKELDT
+277 ADFLGMKEWDT

-371 EKTGKA
+371 EETGKA

-420 YSDPYFDTGY
+420 YSDLYFDTGY
-430 ELAGKVRFTQ
+430 ELAEKVKFTQ
-440 NDMRELQMAKAA
+440 NDIRELQMAKAA

-472 DCYLAGG
+472 NCYLAGG

-503 IPAGNTVLA
+503 IPVGNTVLA

-533 ADVINLAEENDFEEM
+533 AEVINLAEENDFEEL

>member
-1 MDKILR
+1 MIIDRSKQQK
-7 ENQPKSLLRIL
+7 NLLEML

-24 ISAPCNGNGT
+24 ISAPCNGNGI

-41 YKIGATEPTKQD
+41 YKSGATEPTKQD

-65 YRLACQSYPM
+65 YRLACQSYPTE
-75 GEYVVE
+75 EYKVE
-81 IPEQEEMIEVLSQWE
+81 IPELEETIEVLSQWE
-96 NQRTEEIPKNTA
+96 NQRTEEILKNTA
-108 EDFAKA
+108 
-114 CKTADGE
+114 
-121 GFTETRTPADV
+121 
-132 KASSGIQNKETVE
+132 E

-150 TKNAI
+150 TENAL

-163 TTTLAALLVNLK
+163 TTTLAALLVNLE

-187 HQRTYGADVL
+187 HQRAYGSDVL
-197 SRIDTSNNGKKWEIQ
+197 SRISASNSGKKWEIQ

-224 ELFQK
+224 ELLQK
-229 EKITEQQIQKIVIAG
+229 EKITEQQIQRIVIAG

-371 EKTGKA
+371 ASIPGVISHVFMEETGKA

-420 YSDPYFDTGY
+420 YSDLYFDTGY
-430 ELAGKVRFTQ
+430 KLAEKVKFTQ
-440 NDMRELQMAKAA
+440 NDIRELQMAKAA

-472 DCYLAGG
+472 NCYLAGG

>member
-1 MDKILR
+1 MLICCFFKVKEKMIIDRSKQQK
-7 ENQPKSLLRIL
+7 NLLEML

-24 ISAPCNGNGT
+24 ISAPCNGNGI

-41 YKIGATEPTKQD
+41 YKSGATEPTKQD

-65 YRLACQSYPM
+65 YRLACQSYPTE
-75 GEYVVE
+75 EYKVE
-81 IPEQEEMIEVLSQWE
+81 IPELEETIEVLSQWE
-96 NQRTEEIPKNTA
+96 NQRTEEILKNTA
-108 EDFAKA
+108 
-114 CKTADGE
+114 
-121 GFTETRTPADV
+121 
-132 KASSGIQNKETVE
+132 E

-150 TKNAI
+150 TENAL

-163 TTTLAALLVNLK
+163 TTTLAALLVNLE

-187 HQRTYGADVL
+187 HQRAYGSDVL
-197 SRIDTSNNGKKWEIQ
+197 SRISASNSGKKWEIQ

-224 ELFQK
+224 ELLQK
-229 EKITEQQIQKIVIAG
+229 EKITEQQIQRIVIAG

-358 MASIPGV
+358 MAGIPGV

-371 EKTGKA
+371 EETGKA
-377 GFQVIGETDGE
+377 GFQVIGEADGE
-388 NKKQQAIGIC
+388 NKKKQQAIGIC

-406 YELRE
+406 YELRK

-420 YSDPYFDTGY
+420 YSDLYFDTGY
-430 ELAGKVRFTQ
+430 ELAGKVKFTQ
-440 NDMRELQMAKAA
+440 NDIREIQMAKAA

-461 KKAGITFDEVD
+461 KKAGIAFDEVD

-492 GLIPKELEMKT
+492 GLIPKELEVKT
-503 IPAGNTVLA
+503 IPVGNTVLA

-522 SKEELEKIQTM
+522 SKDELEKIQTM
-533 ADVINLAEENDFEEM
+533 ADVINLAEENDFEEL

>member
-18 QEKNEY
+18 QGKNEY

-34 CGKCIVR
+34 CGKCVVR
-41 YKIGATEPTKQD
+41 FQSGATEPSVRD
-53 REFLSEKQLEQG
+53 REIFSEKQLEEG
-65 YRLACQSYPM
+65 YRLACQSYPT
-75 GEYVVE
+75 GVYEIE
-81 IPEQEEMIEVLSQWE
+81 IPQKEEEIEVLSGWE
-96 NQRTEEIPKNTA
+96 EK
-108 EDFAKA
+108 
-114 CKTADGE
+114 
-121 GFTETRTPADV
+121 
-132 KASSGIQNKETVE
+132 KETLGE
-145 GTAEK
+145 CRKAENS
-150 TKNAI
+150 THGRNCAERSEQAG
-155 YGICIDIG
+155 YGICMDIG
-163 TTTLAALLVNLK
+163 TTTLAAVLVDL
-175 TEADCQTAVSVN
+175 TAQEECQTAVSVN
-187 HQRTYGADVL
+187 HQRAYGSDVL
-197 SRIDTSNNGKKWEIQ
+197 SRISASNSGKKWEIQ

-224 ELFQK
+224 ELLQK
-229 EKITEQQIQKIVIAG
+229 EKITEQQIQRIVIAG

-358 MASIPGV
+358 MAGIPGV

-371 EKTGKA
+371 EETGKA
-377 GFQVIGETDGE
+377 GFQVIGEADGE
-388 NKKQQAIGIC
+388 NKKKQQAIGIC

-406 YELRE
+406 YELRK

-420 YSDPYFDTGY
+420 YSDLYFDTGY
-430 ELAGKVRFTQ
+430 ELAGKVKFTQ
-440 NDMRELQMAKAA
+440 NDIREIQMAKAA

-461 KKAGITFDEVD
+461 KKAGIAFDEVD

-503 IPAGNTVLA
+503 IPVGNTVLA

-533 ADVINLAEENDFEEM
+533 ADVINLAEENDFEEL

>member
-18 QEKNEY
+18 QGKNEY

-34 CGKCIVR
+34 CGKCVVR
-41 YKIGATEPTKQD
+41 FQSGATEPSVRD
-53 REFLSEKQLEQG
+53 REIFSEKQLEEG
-65 YRLACQSYPM
+65 YRLACQSYPT
-75 GEYVVE
+75 GVYEIE
-81 IPEQEEMIEVLSQWE
+81 IPQKEEEIEVLSGWE
-96 NQRTEEIPKNTA
+96 EK
-108 EDFAKA
+108 
-114 CKTADGE
+114 
-121 GFTETRTPADV
+121 
-132 KASSGIQNKETVE
+132 KETLGE
-145 GTAEK
+145 CRKAENS
-150 TKNAI
+150 THGRNCAERSEQAG
-155 YGICIDIG
+155 YGICMDIG
-163 TTTLAALLVNLK
+163 TTTLAAVLVDL
-175 TEADCQTAVSVN
+175 TAQEECQTAVSVN
-187 HQRTYGADVL
+187 HQRAYGSDVL
-197 SRIDTSNNGKKWEIQ
+197 SRISASNSGKKWEIQ

-224 ELFQK
+224 ELLQK
-229 EKITEQQIQKIVIAG
+229 EKITEQQIQRIVIAG

-358 MASIPGV
+358 MAGIPGV

-371 EKTGKA
+371 EETGKA
-377 GFQVIGETDGE
+377 GFQVIGEADGE
-388 NKKQQAIGIC
+388 SKKKQQAIGIC

-406 YELRE
+406 YELRK

-420 YSDPYFDTGY
+420 YSDLYFDTGY
-430 ELAGKVRFTQ
+430 ELAEKVKFTQ
-440 NDMRELQMAKAA
+440 NDIRELQMAKAA

-461 KKAGITFDEVD
+461 KKAGIAFDEVD
-472 DCYLAGG
+472 NCYLAGG

-503 IPAGNTVLA
+503 IPVGNTVLA
-512 GTKEVLLGRI
+512 GTKEVLLSRI

-533 ADVINLAEENDFEEM
+533 ADVINLAEENDFEEL

>member
-1 MDKILR
+1 MLICCFFKVKEKMIIDRSKQQK
-7 ENQPKSLLRIL
+7 NLLEML

-24 ISAPCNGNGT
+24 ISAPCNGNGI

-41 YKIGATEPTKQD
+41 YKSGATEPTKQD

-65 YRLACQSYPM
+65 YRLACQSYPTE
-75 GEYVVE
+75 EYKVE
-81 IPEQEEMIEVLSQWE
+81 IPELEETIEVLSQWE
-96 NQRTEEIPKNTA
+96 NQRTEEILKNTA
-108 EDFAKA
+108 
-114 CKTADGE
+114 
-121 GFTETRTPADV
+121 
-132 KASSGIQNKETVE
+132 E

-150 TKNAI
+150 TENAL

-163 TTTLAALLVNLK
+163 TTTLAALLVNLE

-187 HQRTYGADVL
+187 HQRAYGSDVL
-197 SRIDTSNNGKKWEIQ
+197 SRISASNGGKKWEIQ

-224 ELFQK
+224 ELLQK
-229 EKITEQQIQKIVIAG
+229 EKITEQQIQRIVIAG

-371 EKTGKA
+371 EETGKA

-420 YSDPYFDTGY
+420 YSDLYFDTGY
-430 ELAGKVRFTQ
+430 ELAEKVKFTQ
-440 NDMRELQMAKAA
+440 NDIRELQMAKAA

-461 KKAGITFDEVD
+461 KKAGIAFDEVD
-472 DCYLAGG
+472 NCYLAGG

-512 GTKEVLLGRI
+512 GTKEVLLSRI

-533 ADVINLAEENDFEEM
+533 ADVINLAEENDFEEL

>member
-1 MDKILR
+1 MLICCFFRVKEKMIIDRSKQQK
-7 ENQPKSLLRIL
+7 NLLEML

-34 CGKCIVR
+34 CGKCIVQ
-41 YKIGATEPTKQD
+41 YKSGATEPTKQD

-65 YRLACQSYPM
+65 YRLACQSYPTE
-75 GEYVVE
+75 EYKVE
-81 IPEQEEMIEVLSQWE
+81 IPELEETIEVLSQWE
-96 NQRTEEIPKNTA
+96 NQRTEEILKNTA
-108 EDFAKA
+108 
-114 CKTADGE
+114 
-121 GFTETRTPADV
+121 
-132 KASSGIQNKETVE
+132 E

-150 TKNAI
+150 TENAI

-163 TTTLAALLVNLK
+163 TTTLAALLVDLE

-187 HQRTYGADVL
+187 HQRTYGSDVL
-197 SRIDTSNNGKKWEIQ
+197 SRISASNGGKKWEIQ

-224 ELFQK
+224 ELLQK
-229 EKITEQQIQKIVIAG
+229 EKITEQQIQRIVIAG

-358 MASIPGV
+358 MAGIPGV

-371 EKTGKA
+371 EETGKT
-377 GFQVIGETDGE
+377 GFQVIGEADGE
-388 NKKQQAIGIC
+388 NKKKQQAIGIC

-406 YELRE
+406 YELRK

-420 YSDPYFDTGY
+420 YSDLYFDTGY
-430 ELAGKVRFTQ
+430 ELAGKVKFTQ
-440 NDMRELQMAKAA
+440 NDIREIQMAKAA

-461 KKAGITFDEVD
+461 KKAGIAFDEVD

-479 FGTKIDIKKAAGI
+479 FGTKIDITKAAGI
-492 GLIPKELEMKT
+492 GLIPKELEVKT
-503 IPAGNTVLA
+503 IPVGNTVLA

-522 SKEELEKIQTM
+522 SKDELEKIQTM
-533 ADVINLAEENDFEEM
+533 ADVINLAEENDFEEL

>member
-1 MDKILR
+1 MIIDRSKQQK
-7 ENQPKSLLRIL
+7 NLLEML

-34 CGKCIVR
+34 CGKCVVQ
-41 YKIGATEPTKQD
+41 YKRGATEPTRRD
-53 REFLSEKQLEQG
+53 REVFSEKQLEDG
-65 YRLACQSYPM
+65 YRLACQSYPA
-75 GEYVVE
+75 GAYEVE
-81 IPEQEEMIEVLSQWE
+81 IPESEETIEVLSEWGKQ
-96 NQRTEEIPKNTA
+96 QKTDTEELT
-108 EDFAKA
+108 E
-114 CKTADGE
+114 AD
-121 GFTETRTPADV
+121 TQTPAEA
-132 KASSGIQNKETVE
+132 KISGGIQDKETAE

-150 TKNAI
+150 TENAI

-163 TTTLAALLVNLK
+163 TTTLAALLVNLE

-187 HQRTYGADVL
+187 HQRAYGSDVL
-197 SRIDTSNNGKKWEIQ
+197 SRISASNSGKKWEIQ

-224 ELFQK
+224 ELLQK
-229 EKITEQQIQKIVIAG
+229 EKITEQQIQRIVIAG

-371 EKTGKA
+371 EETGKA
-377 GFQVIGETDGE
+377 GFQVIGEADGE
-388 NKKQQAIGIC
+388 SKKKQQAIGIC

-406 YELRE
+406 YELRK

-420 YSDPYFDTGY
+420 YSDLYFDTGY
-430 ELAGKVRFTQ
+430 ELAGKVKFTQ
-440 NDMRELQMAKAA
+440 NDIREIQMAKAA

-461 KKAGITFDEVD
+461 KKAGIAFDEVD

-479 FGTKIDIKKAAGI
+479 FGTKIDITKAAGI
-492 GLIPKELEMKT
+492 GLIPKELEVKT
-503 IPAGNTVLA
+503 IPVGNTVLA

-522 SKEELEKIQTM
+522 SKDELEKIQTM
-533 ADVINLAEENDFEEM
+533 ADVINLAEENDFEEL

>member
-1 MDKILR
+1 MLICCFFKVKEKMIIDRSKQQK
-7 ENQPKSLLRIL
+7 NLLEML

-24 ISAPCNGNGT
+24 ISAPCNGNGI

-41 YKIGATEPTKQD
+41 YKSGATEPTKQD

-65 YRLACQSYPM
+65 YRLACQSYPTE
-75 GEYVVE
+75 EYKVE
-81 IPEQEEMIEVLSQWE
+81 IPELEETIEVLSQWE
-96 NQRTEEIPKNTA
+96 NQRTEEILKNTA
-108 EDFAKA
+108 
-114 CKTADGE
+114 
-121 GFTETRTPADV
+121 
-132 KASSGIQNKETVE
+132 E

-150 TKNAI
+150 TENAL

-163 TTTLAALLVNLK
+163 TTTLAALLVNLE

-187 HQRTYGADVL
+187 HQRAYGSDVL
-197 SRIDTSNNGKKWEIQ
+197 SRISASNGGKKWEIQ

-224 ELFQK
+224 ELLQK
-229 EKITEQQIQKIVIAG
+229 EKITEQQIQRIVIAG

-358 MASIPGV
+358 MAGIPGV

-371 EKTGKA
+371 EETGKA
-377 GFQVIGETDGE
+377 GFQVIGEADGE
-388 NKKQQAIGIC
+388 NKKKQQAIGIC

-406 YELRE
+406 YELRK

-420 YSDPYFDTGY
+420 YSDLYFDTGY
-430 ELAGKVRFTQ
+430 ELAGKVKFTQ
-440 NDMRELQMAKAA
+440 NDIREIQMAKAA

-461 KKAGITFDEVD
+461 KKAGIAFDEVD

-479 FGTKIDIKKAAGI
+479 FGTKIDITKAAGI
-492 GLIPKELEMKT
+492 GLIPKELEVKT
-503 IPAGNTVLA
+503 IPVGNTVLA

-522 SKEELEKIQTM
+522 SKDELEKIQTM

-548 YLSYMDF
+548 YLSYMDFK

>member
-1 MDKILR
+1 MIIDRSKQQK
-7 ENQPKSLLRIL
+7 NLLEML

-24 ISAPCNGNGT
+24 ISAPCNGNGI
-34 CGKCIVR
+34 CGKCVVQ
-41 YKIGATEPTKQD
+41 YKRGATEPTRRD
-53 REFLSEKQLEQG
+53 REVFSEKQLEDG
-65 YRLACQSYPM
+65 YRLACQSYPA
-75 GEYVVE
+75 GAYEVE
-81 IPEQEEMIEVLSQWE
+81 IPESEETIEVLSEWGKQQKMDAE
-96 NQRTEEIPKNTA
+96 GLTE
-108 EDFAKA
+108 
-114 CKTADGE
+114 AD
-121 GFTETRTPADV
+121 TQTPAEA
-132 KASSGIQNKETVE
+132 KTSGGIQDKETAE

-150 TKNAI
+150 TENAL

-163 TTTLAALLVNLK
+163 TTTLAALLVNLE

-187 HQRTYGADVL
+187 HQRAYGSDVL
-197 SRIDTSNNGKKWEIQ
+197 SRISASNGGKKWEIQ

-224 ELFQK
+224 ELLQK
-229 EKITEQQIQKIVIAG
+229 EKITEQQIQRIVIAG

-251 LRGFSCET
+251 LCGFSCET
-259 LGVAPFLPVDLSW
+259 LGVAPFEPVDISW

-277 ADFLGMKELDT
+277 AEFSGMKEWDA
-288 KVVILPGISAFVGA
+288 KVVILPGISSFVGA

-310 MNMHRSEGYHLLL
+310 MSMHRSEGYHLLL

-335 CRHMYVTSTSA
+335 CHHMYVTSTSA

-371 EKTGKA
+371 EETGKT
-377 GFQVIGETDGE
+377 GFQVIGEADGE
-388 NKKQQAIGIC
+388 NKKKQQAIGIC

-406 YELRE
+406 YELRK

-420 YSDPYFDTGY
+420 YSDLYFDTGY
-430 ELAGKVRFTQ
+430 ELAGKVKFTQ
-440 NDMRELQMAKAA
+440 NDIREIQMAKAA

-461 KKAGITFDEVD
+461 KKAGIAFDEVD
-472 DCYLAGG
+472 NCYLAGG
-479 FGTKIDIKKAAGI
+479 FGTKIDITKAAGI

-503 IPAGNTVLA
+503 IPVGNTVLA

-522 SKEELEKIQTM
+522 SKDELEKIQTM
-533 ADVINLAEENDFEEM
+533 ADVINLAEENDFEEL

>member
-1 MDKILR
+1 M
-7 ENQPKSLLRIL
+7 
-18 QEKNEY
+18 
-24 ISAPCNGNGT
+24 
-34 CGKCIVR
+34 
-41 YKIGATEPTKQD
+41 
-53 REFLSEKQLEQG
+53 
-65 YRLACQSYPM
+65 
-75 GEYVVE
+75 
-81 IPEQEEMIEVLSQWE
+81 
-96 NQRTEEIPKNTA
+96 
-108 EDFAKA
+108 
-114 CKTADGE
+114 
-121 GFTETRTPADV
+121 
-132 KASSGIQNKETVE
+132 
-145 GTAEK
+145 
-150 TKNAI
+150 
-155 YGICIDIG
+155 
-163 TTTLAALLVNLK
+163 
-175 TEADCQTAVSVN
+175 
-187 HQRTYGADVL
+187 
-197 SRIDTSNNGKKWEIQ
+197 
-212 RCIRQDLQKLIR
+212 
-224 ELFQK
+224 
-229 EKITEQQIQKIVIAG
+229 
-244 NTTMCHL
+244 
-251 LRGFSCET
+251 
-259 LGVAPFLPVDLSW
+259 
-272 MEGSA
+272 
-277 ADFLGMKELDT
+277 
-288 KVVILPGISAFVGA
+288 
-302 DIMAGIAK
+302 
-310 MNMHRSEGYHLLL
+310 LL

-371 EKTGKA
+371 EETGKA

-406 YELRE
+406 YELRA

-420 YSDPYFDTGY
+420 YSDLYFDTGY
-430 ELAGKVRFTQ
+430 ELAEKVKFTQ
-440 NDMRELQMAKAA
+440 NDIRELQMAKAA

-492 GLIPKELEMKT
+492 GLIQKELEMKT

-512 GTKEVLLGRI
+512 GTKEVLLGKI

>member
-18 QEKNEY
+18 QGKNEY

-34 CGKCIVR
+34 CGKCVVR
-41 YKIGATEPTKQD
+41 FQSGATEPSVRD
-53 REFLSEKQLEQG
+53 REIFSEKQLEEG
-65 YRLACQSYPM
+65 YRLACQSYPT
-75 GEYVVE
+75 GVYEIE
-81 IPEQEEMIEVLSQWE
+81 IPQKEEEIEVLSGWE
-96 NQRTEEIPKNTA
+96 EK
-108 EDFAKA
+108 
-114 CKTADGE
+114 
-121 GFTETRTPADV
+121 
-132 KASSGIQNKETVE
+132 KETLGE
-145 GTAEK
+145 CRKAENS
-150 TKNAI
+150 THGRNCAERSEQAG
-155 YGICIDIG
+155 YGICMDIG
-163 TTTLAALLVNLK
+163 TTTLAAVLVDL
-175 TEADCQTAVSVN
+175 TAQEECQTAVSVN
-187 HQRTYGADVL
+187 HQRAYGSDVL
-197 SRIDTSNNGKKWEIQ
+197 SRISASNGGKKWEIQ

-224 ELFQK
+224 ELLQK
-229 EKITEQQIQKIVIAG
+229 EKITEQQIQRIVIAG

-371 EKTGKA
+371 EETGKA
-377 GFQVIGETDGE
+377 GFQVIGEADGE
-388 NKKQQAIGIC
+388 NKKKQQAIGIC

-406 YELRE
+406 YELRK

-420 YSDPYFDTGY
+420 YSDLYFDTGY
-430 ELAGKVRFTQ
+430 ELAGKVKFTQ
-440 NDMRELQMAKAA
+440 NDIREIQMAKAA

-461 KKAGITFDEVD
+461 KKAGIAFDEVD

-479 FGTKIDIKKAAGI
+479 FGTKIDITKAAGI
-492 GLIPKELEMKT
+492 GLIPKELEVKT
-503 IPAGNTVLA
+503 IPVGNTVLA
-512 GTKEVLLGRI
+512 GTKEVLLSGI

-533 ADVINLAEENDFEEM
+533 ADVINLAEENDFEEL